1 MAQYYPIHRAASS
14 EKYASL
20 NRSIT
25 ASEWSEALAALESNG
40 MDNGFQQ
47 ELETANKYYRPDFRD
62 RATPF
67 KDVRDFESR

>member
-1 MAQYYPIHRAASS
+1 
-14 EKYASL
+14 
-20 NRSIT
+20 
-25 ASEWSEALAALESNG
+25 

-67 KDVRDFESR
+67 KDIRDFPS